1 MKQLKV
7 CIVGSTG
14 HINYVLQGLIADNQ
28 TVLAGIAPGSTGE
41 DITVLEQAAAASGFT
56 CKKFAHYQEMF
67 DRLQPDIV
75 GIASYFCD
83 HAAIT
88 VEALQRGIHVFV
100 EKPVATTL
108 DDLERVKDA
117 HRKTKAHL
125 AAMFGMRYSPCFLTA
140 YQAVRDGFIGNVRLI
155 NAQKSYKLGMREHPY
170 KQRATYGGTIPWV
183 GSHAVDWI
191 YWIGGESFK
200 SVYASHS
207 TKYNKE
213 HDELEVSALC
223 QFLCSNE
230 VLGSVSIDYLRPENS
245 QMHGDDRL
253 RVVGTKGILEVRDH
267 KVYLLDGDSRQMRE
281 LPMLPE
287 ENIFYDFLQ
296 EVRGIHPCRISAE
309 DSFAVTEACLKARQS
324 ADENRVILFGSG

>member
-7 CIVGSTG
+7 CIVGSMG
-14 HINYVLQGLIADNQ
+14 HFDYVLQGLRADNQ
-28 TVLAGIAPGSTGE
+28 AVLAGIAPGSTGE
-41 DITVLEQAAAASGFT
+41 DITALEQAVEASGFN
-56 CKKFAHYQEMF
+56 CEKFERYQEMF
-67 DRLQPDIV
+67 DQLQPDIV
-75 GIASYFCD
+75 GIASYFND

-88 VEALQRGIHVFV
+88 VEALHRGMHVFV

-108 DDLERVKDA
+108 DDLERVKNA
-117 HRKTKAHL
+117 CRKTKVHL
-125 AAMFGMRYSPCFLTA
+125 AAMFGLRYTPWFFTA

-155 NAQKSYKLGMREHPY
+155 NAQKSYKLGNRHSPY
-170 KQRATYGGTIPWV
+170 KQRVTYGGTIPWV

-223 QFLCSNE
+223 QFICADE
-230 VLGSVSIDYLRPENS
+230 VFGSVSIDYLRPENS
-245 QMHGDDRL
+245 QQHGDDRL
-253 RVVGTKGILEVRDH
+253 RVVGTKGILEVRDQ
-267 KVYLLDGDSRQMRE
+267 KVYLLDGDSPHLRE

-296 EVRGIHPCRISAE
+296 GIRGIHPCRISAE
-309 DSFAVTEACLKARQS
+309 DSFAVTDACLRARQS
-324 ADENRVILFGSG
+324 ADENRVISF